1 MHFEEITQIKAFSFG
16 DSEKVSERKRQ
27 EGGDFEGNFKF
38 RSGSAKRGKRGTTN
52 ALRTKLRSFSR
63 EKKRF
68 ESMGL
73 RTGPSNHD
81 AAPEMGTSSLLFAFE
96 KSEKELG

>member
-52 ALRTKLRSFSR
+52 ALRTKGNFDHSAGRRKDLSQWV
-63 EKKRF
+63 
-68 ESMGL
+68 
-73 RTGPSNHD
+73 
-81 AAPEMGTSSLLFAFE
+81 
-96 KSEKELG
+96 